1 MSIER
6 NIIVKS
12 FFGVE
17 NVFLPLNGEF
27 SMELPLKRARVP
39 DMRKVNLSVIDRIRN
54 ILYFSS
60 DCAAY

>member
-12 FFGVE
+12 FFEVE
-17 NVFLPLNGEF
+17 KSFSLLNCEF
-27 SMELPLKRARVP
+27 SMELPLKLVRVP

-60 DCAAY
+60 RRVAY